1 MVVIAC
7 LFIFDLTFLFSF
19 RSHYVNTRRKLLCLI
34 MVASLALLSIV
45 LISEQLI
52 SRHVNRS
59 HSSSGLQAE
68 LILASGSSHVIE
80 ELDILTLEEWAEH
93 ETTNFPMN
101 KVQLVNPEED
111 PEDVTDYPVNPFP
124 SSLTHSDG
132 SVLVEDGIFWS
143 AELEAKV
150 SPGN

>member
-1 MVVIAC
+1 
-7 LFIFDLTFLFSF
+7 
-19 RSHYVNTRRKLLCLI
+19 

-101 KVQLVNPEED
+101 KVQLVHPEED

>member
-1 MVVIAC
+1 
-7 LFIFDLTFLFSF
+7 
-19 RSHYVNTRRKLLCLI
+19 

-59 HSSSGLQAE
+59 HSSAGLQAE

-80 ELDILTLEEWAEH
+80 ELDILTLEEWTEH

-101 KVQLVNPEED
+101 NKVEQVNPED
-111 PEDVTDYPVNPFP
+111 DHEDVTDYPVNPYP
-124 SSLTHSDG
+124 SSLTHTDG
-132 SVLVEDGIFWS
+132 SVLVENGIFWS

-150 SPGN
+150 PPGTFCSARIHKKLCVVE